1 MSFKRIAQIE
11 SELVK
16 LERERKNLLKSYE
29 NLTPE
34 QRFATVLHDTLCNQN
49 HTDGCG
55 WDWESWNTVE
65 STHAKKR
72 YLSMAQELI
81 TRGYDEDTA
90 LEFISIIKGY

>member
-1 MSFKRIAQIE
+1 MSFKRIAQFE

-49 HTDGCG
+49 HTDECG
-55 WDWESWNTVE
+55 WD
-65 STHAKKR
+65 
-72 YLSMAQELI
+72 
-81 TRGYDEDTA
+81 
-90 LEFISIIKGY
+90 